1 MINNLPIKSRTFNI
15 PKGIIRGRMYVE
27 NVLVGLLIKQ
37 DSQIIKY
44 YFEK

>member
-1 MINNLPIKSRTFNI
+1 MISNLPIKSRAFSI
-15 PKGIIRGRMYVE
+15 PRGIIRGRMYIE

-37 DSQIIKY
+37 DNHIIEY